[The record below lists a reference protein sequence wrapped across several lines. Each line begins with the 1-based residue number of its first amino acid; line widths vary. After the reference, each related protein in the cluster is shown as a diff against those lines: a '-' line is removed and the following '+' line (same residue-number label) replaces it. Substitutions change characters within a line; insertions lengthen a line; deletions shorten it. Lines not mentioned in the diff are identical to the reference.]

1 MASSARERRTIHP
14 SLIRPVLFGG
24 VERGVAVMSASAAIG
39 IPLFAGL
46 HPLTIVLAV
55 VFAFPIHALGVWMA
69 RRDPQMI
76 AVYVRSISARDHYV
90 PWSGRRSVRAA
101 VNPCIPGA

>member
-1 MASSARERRTIHP
+1 MGSSARERRKIHA

-24 VERGVAVMSASAAIG
+24 VERGVAVVLFAAGIG
-39 IPLFAGL
+39 IPLFVGFHVL
-46 HPLTIVLAV
+46 TLTIAF
-55 VFAFPIHALGVWMA
+55 VFAVPMHALGVWMA

-90 PWSGRRSVRAA
+90 PWGSRRVQAAA
-101 VNPCIPGA
+101 VHACIPEA

>member
-1 MASSARERRTIHP
+1 MASSSRERRTIHP
-14 SLIRPVLFGG
+14 SLIKPVLFGG

-46 HPLTIVLAV
+46 HPLTLAIAF
-55 VFAFPIHALGVWMA
+55 VFAFPMHGLGVWMA

-76 AVYVRSISARDHYV
+76 AVYVRSLSARDHYV
-90 PWSGRRSVRAA
+90 PWSARRVNGGPVR
-101 VNPCIPGA
+101 PCIPAA

>member
-1 MASSARERRTIHP
+1 MASSSRDRRRIHP
-14 SLIRPVLFGG
+14 SLIKPVLFGG

-46 HPLTIVLAV
+46 HVLTLAIAF

-90 PWSGRRSVRAA
+90 PWSGRRVNRASVH
-101 VNPCIPGA
+101 PCIPGA

>member
-1 MASSARERRTIHP
+1 MVSSSRERRRIHS
-14 SLIRPVLFGG
+14 SLIKPILFGG
-24 VERGVAVMSASAAIG
+24 VERGVVVMSGSAAIG

-46 HPLTIVLAV
+46 HPVTLVLAF

-69 RRDPQMI
+69 RRDPQMM

-90 PWSGRRSVRAA
+90 PWSGRRSVRT
-101 VNPCIPGA
+101 VVHPCIPGG